1 MIKAW
6 SDEAWEV
13 FALRGFVWV
22 DVSGRRQPGD
32 GATHAEPVFPTK
44 GEVATEGAPPARHGG
59 WGARAT
65 RRGSHRSSRRNSH
78 RSSRRNSVHE

>member
-44 GEVATEGAPPARHGG
+44 GEVATEGAPPARHGPAVDGAPVTTG
-59 WGARAT
+59 WPTLLPSSWRRRRRT
-65 RRGSHRSSRRNSH
+65 RW
-78 RSSRRNSVHE
+78 